1 MVIMRKRE
9 RRTGL
14 VVAMIT
20 VSLAGIL
27 AVQAALLAIA
37 WDLKDQAFERNV
49 ITALTTTVQEL
60 EQDEIAGDAL
70 KVMYRFGEDDQV
82 DPRFRQFR
90 LRKPDRQFFPRH
102 KTVRLDST
110 LVEFDIDARVTP
122 NGTYQWTAVHADSV
136 FESGNVTFVMGA
148 ERTELIHRVVDDL
161 VVQRPRPIRERIEPA
176 RIDSLLRR
184 NLAGVGID
192 LEPHFGVIAQR
203 TDSLV
208 LASETDPGPEQV
220 ERYRAS
226 RFRSRLFPLDLV
238 PGFYEIAL
246 HFPGQR
252 GFLLESIGPLLAA
265 SLLFT
270 GGIVLAFALTL
281 GTVRRQRRFA
291 GSMIDF
297 INNMTHE
304 FKTPISTVSLASE
317 AIGRADIVERPE
329 ALQRYNRMIR
339 DENLRMRRQVEKI
352 LQLAQLESGDLQL
365 NRIPVDVHE
374 LARDAADPFALQI
387 EKRGGSL
394 ELDLR
399 AGSSVV
405 TADPV
410 HLGNVLTNLI
420 DNAIKYSPGAPEV
433 RVESESRGRR
443 LVLRVT
449 DRGVGIARADQERVF
464 EKYFRCPTGDRHD
477 VKGFGLGLSFVR
489 LLVEAHG
496 GTVDLDS
503 APGSGTTVTLQLPL
517 EGGAARA
524 SGSEEPA

>member
-1 MVIMRKRE
+1 MKNRE

-37 WDLKDQAFERNV
+37 WNLKDQAFERNV
-49 ITALTTTVQEL
+49 ITALSTTVQEL

-70 KVMYRFGEDDQV
+70 NVMYRFGEDDRV
-82 DPRFRQFR
+82 DPRLRRFRR
-90 LRKPDRQFFPRH
+90 TRPERQFFHTP
-102 KTVRLDST
+102 TVRLDT
-110 LVEFDIDARVTP
+110 ALFHFDIDAQVLPGGQR
-122 NGTYQWTAVHADSV
+122 QWTAVYADSL
-136 FESGNVTFVMGA
+136 FDTGNVTFVVSA
-148 ERTELIHRVVDDL
+148 ERAELIHRVVDDL
-161 VVQRPRPIRERIEPA
+161 VIQKPKPIRERLEPA

-184 NLAGVGID
+184 NLAAVGVDIV
-192 LEPHFGVIAQR
+192 PRFGVISLR

-208 LASETDPGPEQV
+208 LASETDPQPGQV
-220 ERYRAS
+220 EQYRTS

-252 GFLLESIGPLLAA
+252 GFLLESIGPLLGA

-270 GGIVLAFALTL
+270 GGIVLAFVLTL
-281 GTVRRQRRFA
+281 GTIRRQRRFA
-291 GSMIDF
+291 GQMVDF

-317 AIGRADIVERPE
+317 AIAKPDIVERPE

-339 DENLRMRRQVEKI
+339 DENQRMRRQVEKI
-352 LQLAQLESGDLQL
+352 LQLAQLEAGDLRL
-365 NRIPVDVHE
+365 NLGPVDVHE
-374 LARDAADPFALQI
+374 LARAVADPFALQI
-387 EKRGGSL
+387 DKRGGSL
-394 ELDLR
+394 ELELAADR
-399 AGSSVV
+399 ARV

-420 DNAIKYSPGAPEV
+420 DNAIKYSPGAPQV
-433 RVESESRGRR
+433 RVTSERRGDR
-443 LVLRVT
+443 LVLCVI
-449 DRGVGIARADQERVF
+449 DHGVGIARADQERVF
-464 EKYFRCPTGDRHD
+464 EKYFRCSTGDRHD
-477 VKGFGLGLSFVR
+477 VKGYGLGLSFVR

-496 GTVDLDS
+496 GTVGLDS
-503 APGSGTTVTLQLPL
+503 APGRGTTVTLQLPL
-517 EGGAARA
+517 EGGATIVP
-524 SGSEEPA
+524 GNEEPA

>member
-1 MVIMRKRE
+1 MDGMRKHQ

-27 AVQAALLAIA
+27 TVQAVLLKIA
-37 WDLKDQAFERNV
+37 WNLKDQAFERNV
-49 ITALTTTVQEL
+49 ITALATTVQEL

-70 KVMYRFGEDDQV
+70 KVMYRFGEDDLV
-82 DPRFRQFR
+82 DPR
-90 LRKPDRQFFPRH
+90 LRRFPRHKPDRQFFPNYEP
-102 KTVRLDST
+102 VPLDSA
-110 LVEFDIDARVTP
+110 LIELDIDTHVTP
-122 NGTYQWTAVHADSV
+122 GGSYRWTTVTADSLL
-136 FESGNVTFVMGA
+136 ESGNVTFVVGA
-148 ERTELIHRVVDDL
+148 ERAELIHRVVDDL
-161 VVQRPRPIRERIEPA
+161 VVQRPRPIRERVEPA
-176 RIDSLLRR
+176 RIDSLLRY
-184 NLAGVGID
+184 NLADVGIG
-192 LEPHFGVIAQR
+192 LAPHFGIIEQR

-208 LASETDPGPEQV
+208 LASEADPEPDQI
-220 ERYRAS
+220 ERYRTS

-246 HFPGQR
+246 HFPDQR
-252 GFLLESIGPLLAA
+252 SFLLRSIGPLLAA

-270 GGIVLAFALTL
+270 AGIVLAFVLTL
-281 GTVRRQRRFA
+281 ATIRRQRRFA
-291 GSMIDF
+291 VGMVDF

-317 AIGRADIVERPE
+317 AIGREDIVERPE

-365 NRIPVDVHE
+365 NLIPVDLNE
-374 LARDAADPFALQI
+374 LTRDTAEPFALQI

-399 AGSSVV
+399 ADRSVAMV
-405 TADPV
+405 DPV

-420 DNAIKYSPGAPEV
+420 DNAIKYSPAAPQV
-433 RVESESRGRR
+433 RVRSERHGRQ

-449 DRGVGIARADQERVF
+449 DHGVGIARADQERVF

-496 GTVDLDS
+496 GSVELQS
-503 APGSGTTVTLQLPL
+503 APGQGTTIILSLPL
-517 EGGAARA
+517 GDESLED
-524 SGSEEPA
+524 SGSGEQA